1 MMISTF
7 RTLRFTLIFLS
18 LFWAGRLMGQSK
30 YEGTGTVQ
38 ELKTKIE
45 QVLNETHTP
54 AAGVALVQGD
64 SIIWAGS
71 LGKANLETNVNADEN
86 TMFRIGSVSKMFV
99 SLAILKL
106 QEQGR
111 VSLDSKVRDLAPDL
125 AFINPW
131 EKQAPI
137 LVKHLLEH
145 TTGWDDL
152 YLKDYAMNDPKMTL
166 KQGLDYNPKSRTSR
180 WMPGTRMAYSNS
192 GPPVAAYIIEKITG
206 QRFEDYIQEQ
216 FFTPMGMESMT
227 YFATDIYKKRG
238 AALYQD
244 NKLQKYWNII
254 VRPSGA
260 INASPRDMAKMLK
273 FFINRGRIDS
283 LNLVSEKSL
292 QRMETSATTVG
303 AKNGLEY
310 GYGLGN
316 YTSAHK
322 SYIYRNHGGGVLG
335 GLTDFSYL
343 PNHQVGYAIMINS
356 GNFNALMRIQYLVR
370 EFQTHHLTS
379 DLTFRPE
386 TPGPAPQIDINGYYM
401 LINPR
406 IQLTD
411 YLQRI
416 TDIQH
421 IWSKDKFIFH
431 SGLFGGG
438 VQTYKMINNHQ
449 FASNETGKI
458 KMVTAKD
465 PIAGDVIQA
474 DTLTLRRVSPF
485 LVFGQLGILGLWI
498 CYMLGSIIF
507 GIIWFV
513 RYTKGKPGAMSN
525 RAIILW
531 PVLASLTMIL
541 ATIMAS
547 AGAKDPFELLG
558 KVSYASVSV
567 MVFTI
572 GFALFTVISVF
583 NILIKRKAAFNQ
595 STYIHMAVLTGLH
608 LIATCYLFWY
618 GMIGI
623 QTWN

>member
-1 MMISTF
+1 M
-7 RTLRFTLIFLS
+7 IFLC
-18 LFWAGRLMGQSK
+18 LFLTMPLMGQSK
-30 YEGTGTVQ
+30 YEGPKTI
-38 ELKTKIE
+38 EDLKVKIE
-45 QVLNETHTP
+45 EVLKETQTP
-54 AAGVALVQGD
+54 AVGVALVQGD
-64 SIIWAGS
+64 STIWAAS
-71 LGKANLETNVNADEN
+71 LGKANLEKHVNADEN

-106 QEQGR
+106 QEEGR
-111 VSLDSKVRDLAPDL
+111 ISLDAKVRDLVPDV
-125 AFINPW
+125 AFVNPW
-131 EKQAPI
+131 EKQTPI

-152 YLKDYAMNDPKMTL
+152 QLKDYAMNDPKLTL

-180 WMPGTRMAYSNS
+180 WMPGTRMAYCNS

-206 QRFEDYIQEQ
+206 QRFEDYIQNQ
-216 FFTPMGMESMT
+216 FFIPMGMESMT
-227 YFATDIYKKRG
+227 YFMTDTYKKNG

-260 INASPRDMAKMLK
+260 INASPKDMAKMLK
-273 FFINRGRIDS
+273 FFTNRGRIDS
-283 LNLVSEKSL
+283 LQLLSEKSL
-292 QRMETSATTVG
+292 VRMETSTTTIG

-322 SYIYRNHGGGVLG
+322 SYIYRSHGGGVMG

-343 PNHQVGYAIMINS
+343 PNQQVGYAIMINS
-356 GNFNALMRIQYLVR
+356 GNVNALVRIQYLVR
-370 EFQTHHLTS
+370 EFQTHHFKS

-386 TPGPAPQIDINGYYM
+386 TPGPAPKIDIKGYYI

-421 IWSKDKFIFH
+421 IWGNDKFVFQ

-438 VQTYKMINNHQ
+438 VLTYKVINDHQ
-449 FASNETGKI
+449 FASKETGKI
-458 KMVTAKD
+458 KMVKAKD
-465 PIAGDVIQA
+465 PIAGDVLQA
-474 DTLTLRRVSPF
+474 DTLLLLRISPII
-485 LVFGQLGILGLWI
+485 VFGQLGILGLWI
-498 CYMLGSIIF
+498 CYLLGSIIF

-513 RYTKGKPGAMSN
+513 QYSKGKPSAIKN
-525 RAIILW
+525 RPIIVW
-531 PVLASLTMIL
+531 PVIASLAMIL

-547 AGAKDPFELLG
+547 IGGNDPFELLG
-558 KVSYASVSV
+558 KPSYVSILL

-572 GFALFTVISVF
+572 AFAITTAISLLK
-583 NILIKRKAAFNQ
+583 ILVKRKAAFQQ
-595 STYIHMAVLTGLH
+595 STYVHMAILTSLH
-608 LIATCYLFWY
+608 LIATCYFFWH
-618 GMIGI
+618 GLIGI

>member
-1 MMISTF
+1 MISTF
-7 RTLRFTLIFLS
+7 KMPRFVLILLS
-18 LFWAGRLMGQSK
+18 LFLTGQLMGQSK
-30 YEGTGTVQ
+30 YEGPKTIGD
-38 ELKTKIE
+38 LKGKIE
-45 QVLNETHTP
+45 EVLKETQTP
-54 AAGVALVQGD
+54 AVGVALVQGD
-64 SIIWAGS
+64 STIWVTS
-71 LGKANLETNVNADEN
+71 LGKANLETSVNADEN

-106 QEQGR
+106 QEEGR
-111 VSLDSKVRDLAPDL
+111 ISLDAKVRDLVPDV
-125 AFINPW
+125 AFVNPW

-152 YLKDYAMNDPKMTL
+152 QLKDYAMNDPKLTL

-180 WMPGTRMAYSNS
+180 WMPGTRMSYCNS

-206 QRFEDYIQEQ
+206 QSFEDYIQNQ

-227 YFATDIYKKRG
+227 YFMTDTYKKNG

-260 INASPRDMAKMLK
+260 INASPKDMAKMLK

-283 LNLVSEKSL
+283 LQLLSEKSL
-292 QRMETSATTVG
+292 ERMETSATTIG

-322 SYIYRNHGGGVLG
+322 SFIYRSHGGGVMG

-356 GNFNALMRIQYLVR
+356 GNVNALMRIQYLVR
-370 EFQTHHLTS
+370 EFQTHHLKS
-379 DLTFRPE
+379 DLTSRPE
-386 TPGPAPQIDINGYYM
+386 TSAPKIDFNGYYM
-401 LINPR
+401 VINPR
-406 IQLTD
+406 VQLSN

-421 IWSKDKFIFH
+421 IWGKDTLVFR
-431 SGLFGGG
+431 SGLLGGG
-438 VQTYKMINNHQ
+438 VSTYKTINGHQ
-449 FASNETGKI
+449 FASKQTGKI
-458 KMVTAKD
+458 EMVKAKD
-465 PIAGDVIQA
+465 PISGDVIQA
-474 DTLTLRRVSPF
+474 DTLLLMRISPII
-485 LVFGQLGILGLWI
+485 VFGQLGILALWI
-498 CYMLGSIIF
+498 CYLLGSIIF

-513 RYTKGKPGAMSN
+513 QYSKGKPAAINN
-525 RAIILW
+525 RPLILW
-531 PVLASLTMIL
+531 PVMASLAMIL
-541 ATIMAS
+541 ASIVAS
-547 AGAKDPFELLG
+547 IGGNDPFELLG
-558 KVSYASVSV
+558 KPSYVSVSL

-572 GFALFTVISVF
+572 AFALTTAISLF
-583 NILIKRKAAFNQ
+583 KILVKRKAAFQQ
-595 STYIHMAVLTGLH
+595 STYVHMAILTCFH
-608 LIATCYLFWY
+608 LIATCYLFWH
-618 GMIGI
+618 GLIGI

>member
-1 MMISTF
+1 MI
-7 RTLRFTLIFLS
+7 LLS
-18 LFWAGRLMGQSK
+18 LFLTMQLMGQSK
-30 YEGTGTVQ
+30 YEGPKTIGD
-38 ELKTKIE
+38 LKGKIE
-45 QVLNETHTP
+45 EVLKETQTP
-54 AAGVALVQGD
+54 AVGVALVQRD
-64 SIIWAGS
+64 STIWVTS
-71 LGKANLETNVNADEN
+71 LGKANLETSVNADEN

-106 QEQGR
+106 QEEGR
-111 VSLDSKVRDLAPDL
+111 IGLDAKVRDLVPDV
-125 AFINPW
+125 AFVNPW

-152 YLKDYAMNDPKMTL
+152 QLKDYAMNDPKLTL

-180 WMPGTRMAYSNS
+180 WMPGTRMSYCNS
-192 GPPVAAYIIEKITG
+192 GPPVAAYIKS
-206 QRFEDYIQEQ
+206 FEDYIQNQ

-227 YFATDIYKKRG
+227 YFMTDTYKKNG

-260 INASPRDMAKMLK
+260 INASPKDMAKMLK

-283 LNLVSEKSL
+283 LQLLSEKSL
-292 QRMETSATTVG
+292 ERMETSATTIG

-322 SYIYRNHGGGVLG
+322 SFIYRSHGGGVMG

-343 PNHQVGYAIMINS
+343 PNHKVGYAIMINS
-356 GNFNALMRIQYLVR
+356 GNVNALMRIQYLVR
-370 EFQTHHLTS
+370 EFQTYGLTS
-379 DLTFRPE
+379 DLTSRPE
-386 TPGPAPQIDINGYYM
+386 TPGPAPKIDINGYYM

-421 IWSKDKFIFH
+421 IWGNDKFVFH

-438 VQTYKMINNHQ
+438 VLTYKAINDRQ
-449 FASNETGKI
+449 FASKETGKI
-458 KMVTAKD
+458 KMVKAKD
-465 PIAGDVIQA
+465 PIAGDVLQA
-474 DTLTLRRVSPF
+474 DTLLLLRISPII
-485 LVFGQLGILGLWI
+485 VFGQLGILGLWI
-498 CYMLGSIIF
+498 CYMAGSIIF
-507 GIIWFV
+507 GIVWLV
-513 RYTKGKPGAMSN
+513 NYSKGKPGAIKN

-531 PVLASLTMIL
+531 PVMASLAMII

-547 AGAKDPFELLG
+547 VGAKDPFALLG
-558 KVSYASVSV
+558 KPSYASVSL

-572 GFALFTVISVF
+572 AFALSTAISLF
-583 NILIKRKAAFNQ
+583 KILVKRKAAFHQ
-595 STYIHMAVLTGLH
+595 STYVHMAVLTCFH
-608 LIATCYLFWY
+608 LIATCYFFWH
-618 GMIGI
+618 GLIGI

>member
-1 MMISTF
+1 M
-7 RTLRFTLIFLS
+7 IFLS
-18 LFWAGRLMGQSK
+18 LFVTMPLMGQSK
-30 YEGTGTVQ
+30 YEGPKTIGD
-38 ELKTKIE
+38 LKGKIE
-45 QVLNETHTP
+45 DVLRETKTP
-54 AAGVALVQGD
+54 AVGVALVQGD
-64 SIIWAGS
+64 SAIWVTS
-71 LGKANLETNVNADEN
+71 LGKANLEKNVNADEN

-106 QEQGR
+106 QEEGR
-111 VSLDSKVRDLAPDL
+111 ISLDAKVRDLVPDV
-125 AFINPW
+125 AFVNPW

-152 YLKDYAMNDPKMTL
+152 QLKDYAMNDPKLTL

-180 WMPGTRMAYSNS
+180 WMPGTRMAYCNS
-192 GPPVAAYIIEKITG
+192 GPPVAACIIEKITG
-206 QRFEDYIQEQ
+206 QRFEDYIQDQ

-227 YFATDIYKKRG
+227 YFMTDTYKKNG

-260 INASPRDMAKMLK
+260 INASPKDMAKMLK
-273 FFINRGRIDS
+273 FFTNRGRVDS
-283 LNLVSEKSL
+283 LHLLSEKSL
-292 QRMETSATTVG
+292 ERMETSATTIG

-322 SYIYRNHGGGVLG
+322 SFIYRSHGGGVMG
-335 GLTDFSYL
+335 GLTDFSYM

-356 GNFNALMRIQYLVR
+356 GNVNALMRIQYLVR
-370 EFQTHHLTS
+370 EFQTHHFKS
-379 DLTFRPE
+379 DLSSQSE
-386 TPGPAPQIDINGYYM
+386 TPGPTPKIDINGYYV

-406 IQLTD
+406 VQLSY

-421 IWSKDKFIFH
+421 IWGKGTSVFR
-431 SGLFGGG
+431 SGLLGRG
-438 VQTYKMINNHQ
+438 VLIYKTINDYQ
-449 FASNETGKI
+449 FASMQTGKI
-458 KMVTAKD
+458 EMVKAKD
-465 PIAGDVIQA
+465 PISGDVIQA
-474 DTLTLRRVSPF
+474 DTLLLMRISPII
-485 LVFGQLGILGLWI
+485 VFGQLGILALWI
-498 CYMLGSIIF
+498 CYLLGSIIF

-513 RYTKGKPGAMSN
+513 QYSKGKPAAIKN

-531 PVLASLTMIL
+531 PVMASLAMIL
-541 ATIMAS
+541 ALIMAS
-547 AGAKDPFELLG
+547 VGGNDPFELLG
-558 KVSYASVSV
+558 KPSYASVSL

-572 GFALFTVISVF
+572 AFALITAMSLF
-583 NILIKRKAAFNQ
+583 NILVKRKAGFQQN
-595 STYIHMAVLTGLH
+595 TYVHMAILTSLH
-608 LIATCYLFWY
+608 LIVTYYFFWY
-618 GMIGI
+618 GLIGI